1 MVNNLSIAFMI
12 VTLLICFLLPAALVV
27 YFYKRHK
34 ISLIAVLWGAIVF
47 LVSQVATRIPLL
59 TILGKQQWYMEM
71 SSNIYL
77 IALFLGLT
85 AGLFEEVG
93 RYIVMKFFMKKSLSW
108 KSGIAFGI
116 GHGGIE
122 AMVIVG
128 LTILNYLI
136 MSFMINSGV
145 FESMIAAN
153 LPQGVAEQIKSMLVD
168 TPAINFLAG
177 GFERIMTMIIQ
188 IAFSVIVLY
197 SVKFKKP
204 VYLLYAIL
212 LHAVVDT
219 PAVIL
224 GNMGLNVWTIELYIA
239 ACAAASLIYII
250 KAKNVFAKKEEEQAA
265 E

>member
-212 LHAVVDT
+212 LHA
-219 PAVIL
+219 
-224 GNMGLNVWTIELYIA
+224 
-239 ACAAASLIYII
+239 
-250 KAKNVFAKKEEEQAA
+250 
-265 E
+265 

>member
-1 MVNNLSIAFMI
+1 MVNILSIAFMI
-12 VTLLICFLLPAALVV
+12 VTLLICFLLPAALLV
-27 YFYKRHK
+27 YFYRKHK

-47 LVSQVATRIPLL
+47 LVSQVAIRIPLL

-71 SSNIYL
+71 SSNIYV

-93 RYIVMKFFMKKSLSW
+93 RYIVMEFFMKKSLSW
-108 KSGIAFGI
+108 KNGIAFGI

-128 LTILNYLI
+128 LTILNYVI

-177 GFERIMTMIIQ
+177 GFERIMTMMIQ
-188 IAFSVIVLY
+188 IALSVIVLY
-197 SVKFKKP
+197 AVKFKKP

-224 GNMGLNVWTIELYIA
+224 GNMGLNVWLIELYIA
-239 ACAAASLIYII
+239 ACAAASLIYVI
-250 KAKNVFAKKEEEQAA
+250 KAKDVFVNKEEEQAA